1 MARGWLG
8 AAFVFAGRDKDG
20 VQYLESAIELAPR
33 DPRNRFFMTHLALAF
48 LTLGEL
54 ENALNWAR
62 LAAQSKSDFVEAPAA
77 LTSILAHLGKYEEA
91 ESVLSQHNII
101 NISSI
106 SERPFWRRY
115 LYPAT
120 KNLIVEGLRK
130 LNFKR

>member
-1 MARGWLG
+1 
-8 AAFVFAGRDKDG
+8 
-20 VQYLESAIELAPR
+20 
-33 DPRNRFFMTHLALAF
+33 MTHLALAF

-54 ENALNWAR
+54 ENALDWAR

-77 LTSILAHLGKYEEA
+77 LASILAHLGKHEEA
-91 ESVLSQHNII
+91 ESVLIQHNII
-101 NISSI
+101 NISFI

-120 KNLIVEGLRK
+120 KNLVVEGLRK